1 MSLVKENRVL
11 VVDDEEALLE
21 AVSQVLKRGGY
32 AVATASNG
40 EEAWELF
47 LSNPYP
53 VVVTDLDMKNMS
65 GMDLLQKIKQ
75 HHPDTQVII
84 MTNHASIDSVTM
96 SLRCNAFDYLSKP
109 FDPFN
114 LFMTSVTRAMKKY
127 DQIRENLLEI
137 NRLREKIEEIENANK
152 LLKNL
157 TIRDGLTGL
166 FNYRYFQEDLAYELL
181 RSGRFKR
188 TFSLLFIKVDGFQS
202 FIEKYGQTEADKLL
216 LTISHQLKRNLR
228 KTDLLARHS
237 DEKFVAILP
246 ETPKQASEKLAHDLC
261 TRMANQI
268 IPQNSTWST
277 YKVYLSMGVST
288 YPTDGN
294 DGSTLL
300 KKAEKSV
307 FPEPRCD
314 INGLCIRTP

>member
-1 MSLVKENRVL
+1 MSLVKENRIL
-11 VVDDEEALLE
+11 VVDDEEGLLE
-21 AVSQVLKRGGY
+21 AVSQVLTRGGY
-32 AVATASNG
+32 AVATASSG

-47 LSNPYP
+47 LSDPYP
-53 VVVTDLDMKNMS
+53 VVVTDLVMKNMS

-75 HHPDTQVII
+75 QHPDTQVII
-84 MTNHASIDSVTM
+84 MTNHASFDSVTM
-96 SLRCNAFDYLSKP
+96 SLRCGAFDYLSKP
-109 FDPFN
+109 FDDFN
-114 LFMTSVTRAMKKY
+114 LFMTSVTRAIKKY

-137 NRLREKIEEIENANK
+137 NRLREKIGEIENANK

-246 ETPKQASEKLAHDLC
+246 ETPKKASEKLAHDLC

-268 IPQNSTWST
+268 VPQNRSWSS
-277 YKVYLSMGVST
+277 YKVYLSIGVST

-300 KKAEKSV
+300 KKAETSV
-307 FPEPRCD
+307 FTEPHGD
-314 INGLCIRTP
+314 INGLCVRTP